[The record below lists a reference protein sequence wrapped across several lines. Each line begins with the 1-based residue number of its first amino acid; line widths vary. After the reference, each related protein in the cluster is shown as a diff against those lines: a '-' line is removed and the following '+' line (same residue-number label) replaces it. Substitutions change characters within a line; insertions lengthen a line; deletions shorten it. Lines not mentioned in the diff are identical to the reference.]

1 MENNYMDNLVRDAL
15 SEYEMNVPAS
25 DWNEMEGRLDRSD
38 SMRRKLYLTKGI
50 EVCLMVFAIWT
61 AVQWVQTDI
70 SGVDISAD
78 KSIEQQVQQPEE
90 PMIMP
95 VFSTEKEAASK
106 QEKNMTSPEEGI
118 ENPSS
123 YQGIPFA
130 KIEKSESILK
140 IVKAKLEE
148 TPTILNNQSNDLPI
162 ESELYINKSSVV
174 DKSEIEK
181 LANNNAKVFAVDNW
195 SFIPSIK
202 TELLEVD
209 LKDLKSLELSIKP
222 ESILGEEKESGV
234 KKDRKFRLGI
244 IASMDWF
251 NIRTPDVVA
260 VTKEASALNIS
271 GGLSFDMKLGD
282 KFRLESGV
290 QVSKRTHTEKSLL
303 SFSTNAQAFADER
316 VDLKTTS
323 IEIPL
328 NAKYE
333 VAGNNKTSVYALAG
347 ISNHF
352 IMAIQNTLFEKNVS
366 TLSYD
371 LTIQTAG
378 RGSVAESGLAD
389 QGELSSNYFISLNG
403 GMGIEHQLN
412 DRLSIFAQ
420 ASYKHGFGSIGRHDD
435 QVSSV
440 SVATGMRGS
449 L

>member
-78 KSIEQQVQQPEE
+78 KSIEQQVQQPKES
-90 PMIMP
+90 MIMP
-95 VFSTEKEAASK
+95 VFSTEKEAASEE
-106 QEKNMTSPEEGI
+106 EKNITSPEEGI

-123 YQGIPFA
+123 YQGVPFA

-140 IVKAKLEE
+140 VVKAKLEE

-181 LANNNAKVFAVDNW
+181 LANNNAKVFAVNNW

-333 VAGNNKTSVYALAG
+333 VAGGNKTSVYALAG

-352 IMAIQNTLFEKNVS
+352 VMTIQNTLFEKSVS
-366 TLSYD
+366 TQNYD

-378 RGSVAESGLAD
+378 RGSVSESGLAD

-420 ASYKHGFGSIGRHDD
+420 ASYKHGFGSVGRHDD
-435 QVSSV
+435 QISSV

>member
-78 KSIEQQVQQPEE
+78 KSIEQQVQQPKES
-90 PMIMP
+90 MIMP
-95 VFSTEKEAASK
+95 VFSTEKEAASEE
-106 QEKNMTSPEEGI
+106 EKNITSPEEGI

-181 LANNNAKVFAVDNW
+181 LANNNAKVFAVNNW

-333 VAGNNKTSVYALAG
+333 VVGNNKTSVYALAG

-366 TLSYD
+366 TQSYD

-420 ASYKHGFGSIGRHDD
+420 ASYKHGFGSVGRHDD
-435 QVSSV
+435 QISSV

>member
-90 PMIMP
+90 SMIMP
-95 VFSTEKEAASK
+95 VFSTEKEAASE
-106 QEKNMTSPEEGI
+106 QEKNITSPEEGI

-123 YQGIPFA
+123 YQGVPFA

-181 LANNNAKVFAVDNW
+181 LANNNAKVFAVNNW

-333 VAGNNKTSVYALAG
+333 VAGGNKTSVYALAG

-352 IMAIQNTLFEKNVS
+352 VMTIQNTLFEKSVS
-366 TLSYD
+366 TQNYD

-378 RGSVAESGLAD
+378 RGSVSESGLAD

-420 ASYKHGFGSIGRHDD
+420 ASYKHGFGSVGRHDD
-435 QVSSV
+435 QISSV